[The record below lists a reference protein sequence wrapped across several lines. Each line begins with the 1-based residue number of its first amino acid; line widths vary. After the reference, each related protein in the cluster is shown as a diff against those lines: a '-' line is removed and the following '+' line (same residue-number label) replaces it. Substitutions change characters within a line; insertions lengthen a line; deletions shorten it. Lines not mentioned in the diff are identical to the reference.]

1 MPHGRGRVGAVLGRI
16 VGEGHVD
23 GGGRDRARRR
33 RLEELVY
40 PTADGDKIDPWCAPV
55 DSGTARVG
63 TRGRPGA
70 ERGRRGEMERQR
82 LLRSYFVQSGGLKF
96 QNHIIKKRD
105 FYL

>member
-16 VGEGHVD
+16 VGEDHVD

-40 PTADGDKIDPWCAPV
+40 PTADGDEIDPWCAPV

-63 TRGRPGA
+63 TQAG
-70 ERGRRGEMERQR
+70 RGRRGKMERQR
-82 LLRSYFVQSGGLKF
+82 LLRSYFVQSSGLKF
-96 QNHIIKKRD
+96 QNHII
-105 FYL
+105 